1 MRWLTPRGWISNM
14 GGRCCARVETPASIR
29 IQFAP
34 FRKQRVSCWGGKE
47 MRFDELILARRSVRK
62 YQPKA
67 VEAEKLQALIEA
79 VRLAPSA
86 SNTQPWKL
94 ILVDDPAIKDRVARA
109 TFSKAFSFNQ
119 FAVEAPVIA
128 VLTVEK
134 HSVLAQVVGWLKK
147 RPFYLMDIGIAAAH
161 FCLQATELG
170 LGTCMLG
177 WFDEAE
183 VKKILKIPRA
193 IHVGLVI
200 TVGYE
205 AEKRP
210 VRPKVRKAAD
220 VMSSWNGY

>member
-1 MRWLTPRGWISNM
+1 MKF
-14 GGRCCARVETPASIR
+14 E
-29 IQFAP
+29 
-34 FRKQRVSCWGGKE
+34 
-47 MRFDELILARRSVRK
+47 ELIVARRSVRK

-94 ILVDDPAIKDRVARA
+94 IMVDDAAIKDRVARA
-109 TFSKAFSFNQ
+109 TFSNVFSFNQ

-128 VLTVEK
+128 VLTVEN
-134 HSVLAQVVGWLKK
+134 HSVLTQVVGWLKK

-193 IHVGLVI
+193 IHAGLVI

-205 AEKRP
+205 AENRQ

>member
-1 MRWLTPRGWISNM
+1 
-14 GGRCCARVETPASIR
+14 
-29 IQFAP
+29 
-34 FRKQRVSCWGGKE
+34 

-67 VEAEKLQALIEA
+67 VETEKLLALIEA
-79 VRLAPSA
+79 VRMAPSA

-94 ILVDDPAIKDRVARA
+94 ILVDEPEIKERVARA
-109 TFSKAFSFNQ
+109 TFSGAVPFNK
-119 FAVEAPVIA
+119 FALEAPVIA

-134 HSVLAQVVGWLKK
+134 HSVLTQVAGWMKK
-147 RPFYLMDIGIAAAH
+147 RPFYLMDIGIAAAQ

-183 VKKILKIPRA
+183 VKKILKVPRA
-193 IHVGLVI
+193 VRVALLI

-205 AEKRP
+205 AENRQP
-210 VRPKVRKAAD
+210 RPKVRKAANL
-220 VMSSWNGY
+220 MSSWNGY